1 MKVIMTGGGTGGHI
15 YPAIAIAD
23 RIMERNNNPEILF
36 VGTEKGLEKELVPK
50 SGYNM
55 KFITVSGISRKHLL
69 RNFKVA
75 REYIAAKRQAKK
87 IIRDFQ
93 PDIIIGTGGYV
104 CGPMVKAGAEMGV
117 KTFIHEQNA
126 FPGLT
131 NKMLERCVDK
141 VFLGFEAAGKIFKKP
156 EKHIVSGNP
165 VRDEFFKIRK
175 NVARE
180 KLGIDENDFVLLAF
194 GGSQGAGRLN
204 KAMMKIV
211 AKYSNVEKIT
221 VLFATGKA
229 YYRPILTEFEE
240 TGIHPGENIRI
251 LEYID
256 HMEHYLSAADLVISR
271 SGALAVSEISV
282 CGVPSI
288 LIPSPNVTGNHQMF
302 NARVLVEREGAI
314 LMEEKDLNGDRL
326 YELIDDIKK
335 DEKKLHQMSLNTK
348 ECAPLD
354 ASDIIYYNI
363 TS

>member
-175 NVARE
+175 NVAKDDR
-180 KLGIDENDFVLLAF
+180 
-194 GGSQGAGRLN
+194 S
-204 KAMMKIV
+204 
-211 AKYSNVEKIT
+211 
-221 VLFATGKA
+221 
-229 YYRPILTEFEE
+229 EE
-240 TGIHPGENIRI
+240 R
-251 LEYID
+251 
-256 HMEHYLSAADLVISR
+256 
-271 SGALAVSEISV
+271 
-282 CGVPSI
+282 
-288 LIPSPNVTGNHQMF
+288 
-302 NARVLVEREGAI
+302 RVG
-314 LMEEKDLNGDRL
+314 
-326 YELIDDIKK
+326 
-335 DEKKLHQMSLNTK
+335 K
-348 ECAPLD
+348 ECRSRWSP
-354 ASDIIYYNI
+354 YH
-363 TS
+363 

>member
-141 VFLGFEAAGKIFKKP
+141 VFLGFEAAAPKIGRA
-156 EKHIVSGNP
+156 SC
-165 VRDEFFKIRK
+165 
-175 NVARE
+175 RE
-180 KLGIDENDFVLLAF
+180 
-194 GGSQGAGRLN
+194 
-204 KAMMKIV
+204 
-211 AKYSNVEKIT
+211 
-221 VLFATGKA
+221 
-229 YYRPILTEFEE
+229 
-240 TGIHPGENIRI
+240 
-251 LEYID
+251 
-256 HMEHYLSAADLVISR
+256 
-271 SGALAVSEISV
+271 
-282 CGVPSI
+282 
-288 LIPSPNVTGNHQMF
+288 
-302 NARVLVEREGAI
+302 RV
-314 LMEEKDLNGDRL
+314 
-326 YELIDDIKK
+326 
-335 DEKKLHQMSLNTK
+335 
-348 ECAPLD
+348 
-354 ASDIIYYNI
+354 
-363 TS
+363 